1 MLADPLQSGVGFMLL
16 ALLLALLLAKFEWW
30 IARRAGKSIGISVGL
45 FVVVVLALVVAHEL
59 YDWMAV
65 CPGTDEKQKA
75 FCESV
80 ILIVPSPTFFAA
92 FFALIVSSC
101 SVLAL
106 GLSRSIPSKRL
117 EVMK

>member
-1 MLADPLQSGVGFMLL
+1 MPTGFLQSAVGIMLW
-16 ALLLALLLAKFEWW
+16 AFEWW
-30 IARRAGKSIGISVGL
+30 IARRAGKRIGILVGL
-45 FVVVVLALVVAHEL
+45 FVVVIPALVVAHEL
-59 YDWMAV
+59 YDWIAA

-92 FFALIVSSC
+92 FFALIISFC

-106 GLSRSIPSKRL
+106 GLSRSIPNKRL
-117 EVMK
+117 AVMK